1 MDAEEDDVSSPRP
14 LEGDVGFTLAEV
26 VMSMAVTT
34 IAVTISTTAFVQVY
48 RVLERT
54 DAAATAQLQ
63 IDVAYRRLD
72 RELRYASAF
81 SQPAVL
87 GGDAYVEYASVQPA
101 SPNATPPDT
110 ATRSIC
116 GELRLSGSTRQL
128 QYRTWDPGTQP
139 ISPTAWRPLADA
151 VQPGSAAVS
160 AAQPF
165 TLLPADATN
174 NQQRLRVSLASTAG
188 GAGAALRR
196 DASVTYGALN
206 SDPSK
211 ATDTVCTAGRS
222 LP

>member
-1 MDAEEDDVSSPRP
+1 MRPRRAVP
-14 LEGDVGFTLAEV
+14 GRPFFLWLHYIDPHPPYSRAGATRHKSFRSDSLLGAGKPAAVPFTLT
-26 VMSMAVTT
+26 SP
-34 IAVTISTTAFVQVY
+34 
-48 RVLERT
+48 
-54 DAAATAQLQ
+54 
-63 IDVAYRRLD
+63 DVARL
-72 RELRYASAF
+72 
-81 SQPAVL
+81 
-87 GGDAYVEYASVQPA
+87 
-101 SPNATPPDT
+101 
-110 ATRSIC
+110 RS